1 MLKFKTRTQARL
13 FASKT
18 CKKVVDLGIYTIGS
32 RWSVVILKKEF

>member
-18 CKKVVDLGIYTIGS
+18 CKKVVDLGADTIGS
-32 RWSVVILKKEF
+32 RWAVKIKG